1 MKQNKPIALPN
12 LKICFTT
19 LMVTLLLTSFPHSAL
34 AYDFKVG
41 GLCYNKNSDGNSVT
55 VTYQS
60 IYSPS
65 YSNLSGALTIPPT
78 VLYSNKTYAVTAIGN
93 SAFSGCTGL
102 TSVNIPNSVT
112 AIGNSAFSGCTGLT
126 SVNIPNSVTAI
137 GNLAFSYCS
146 GLTSVNIPNSVTAIG
161 NAALNRCSALESIE
175 VGNGNSTYDSRNNCN
190 AIIETATNK
199 LLFGCKN
206 TIIPNSVTAIG
217 NSAFSGCT
225 GLTSVNIPNSVTT
238 IGSNAFYN
246 CTSLTSVNIPNSVT
260 AIGDYAFYGCSGL
273 TSVNIPNSV
282 TAIGDYAFYGCSGLT
297 SVNIPN
303 SVTAIGFAAFYNCTG
318 LTSVNIPNSVTAIGN
333 AAFYN
338 CTGLTSVN
346 IPNSVTAIGNLA
358 FNGCSALESI
368 EVGNGN
374 FTYDSRNNCNAIIET
389 ATNKL
394 LFGCKNTIIP
404 NSVTTIGNNAFYNCT
419 GLTSVNI
426 PNSVTAIGNSA
437 FSGCSGLK
445 YIICKP
451 KTPPILHESLG
462 VSNTLPI
469 FVPSGSLTAYK
480 NAQFWVNY
488 NLRVSLTKVTP
499 HTTQASF
506 ISEDNEISHLSGV
519 KLNNKFYPASNDS
532 IMITGLQPAEN
543 YSAIA
548 ICSIFGGDAIDTIS
562 FTTNPVKF
570 MAMGGTSAQTSIT
583 PKFKALRDDAGF
595 SVQSGGITCN
605 GKEYMGKI
613 IETTDD
619 YYIFETTATG
629 LDLNTRYYY
638 KPWVNCNGK
647 KCEGPQYDMSTQYI
661 STSSYA
667 TTGPT
672 SVEMTG
678 SYNAGDAKV
687 TNAYFTWNDQRMD
700 KLVATGLKP
709 NTNYSAPFTV
719 VTPNGLVKNNFSF
732 KTQNLTMTT
741 QAVQMLTDTN
751 PMFIASTNMADVE
764 TSCGFEWRR
773 HDAPNDMPS
782 SKVYCPVYNG
792 TLAGVLKNMSPNV
805 YYKCRPF
812 YKAGDGTEYYGDW
825 IAFFTGD
832 ANSSYEPVVYTY
844 KVLSV
849 TKNTATL
856 QGVALPGSSEIT
868 EQGFEYWRMGNE
880 GSVSKAAATGQ
891 RMSVTIEN
899 LTGGATYIFRA
910 FVKAGGKTYYGNNE
924 QFTTQ
929 RVPGDIDGTGKVN
942 VSDVSS
948 LINMILGISENNE
961 AAADVNG
968 DGRVNVS
975 DISALINIILGF
987 NNEQTKI
994 DGTWEKNGLVD
1005 RNSIGTWTFIFNGNE
1020 ATYIEKW
1027 AEPGYADDIEISNG
1041 WFDVSGDRLYMHLI
1055 YKYSSGSNTY
1065 DWTFKFTVN
1074 GNYLD
1079 LTPYDAETI
1088 SYFRL
1093 GLPTIRLTK
1102 K

>member
-112 AIGNSAFSGCTGLT
+112 AIGNDAFSGCTGLT

-137 GNLAFSYCS
+137 GN
-146 GLTSVNIPNSVTAIG
+146 
-161 NAALNRCSALESIE
+161 
-175 VGNGNSTYDSRNNCN
+175 
-190 AIIETATNK
+190 
-199 LLFGCKN
+199 
-206 TIIPNSVTAIG
+206 
-217 NSAFSGCT
+217 
-225 GLTSVNIPNSVTT
+225 
-238 IGSNAFYN
+238 
-246 CTSLTSVNIPNSVT
+246 
-260 AIGDYAFYGCSGL
+260 
-273 TSVNIPNSV
+273 
-282 TAIGDYAFYGCSGLT
+282 
-297 SVNIPN
+297 
-303 SVTAIGFAAFYNCTG
+303 AAFY
-318 LTSVNIPNSVTAIGN
+318 
-333 AAFYN
+333 Y

-374 FTYDSRNNCNAIIET
+374 STYDSRNNCNAIIET

-419 GLTSVNI
+419 GLTSVTIPNSVTAIGDYAFYNCTGLTSVTIPNSVTAIGISAFSSCRGLTSVNI
-426 PNSVTAIGNSA
+426 PNTVTAIGNSA

-548 ICSIFGGDAIDTIS
+548 ICSILGGDAIDTIS
-562 FTTNPVKF
+562 FTTNPVRF
-570 MAMGGTSAQTSIT
+570 MEMTGASAQTSIT
-583 PKFKALRDDAGF
+583 PKFKVLRDDAGL
-595 SVQSGGITCN
+595 SIQSGGITCN
-605 GKEYMGKI
+605 GKEYTGKI
-613 IETTDD
+613 IETTDEHF
-619 YYIFETTATG
+619 IVETTATG

-638 KPWVNCNGK
+638 KPWVMCNGK
-647 KCEGPQYDMSTQYI
+647 KCEGPQYDISTQYI

-687 TNAYFTWNDQRMD
+687 TNVYFTWNDQRMD

-812 YKAGDGTEYYGDW
+812 YKADDGTEYYGDW

-899 LTGGATYIFRA
+899 LMGGATYIFRSY
-910 FVKAGGKTYYGNNE
+910 VKAGGKTYYGNNE
-924 QFTTQ
+924 QLTTA

-975 DISALINIILGF
+975 DISAIINIILGF

-1055 YKYSSGSNTY
+1055 YKYSSDTY